1 MIHCGIFVSRLQ
13 RPSPNRPLSAPSGNP
28 PANACNP
35 SMRRVINSHWDS
47 TKLWHFSHRAGT
59 VLQFLHYISKNEI
72 QFKTHCL
79 FFTADFCFT
88 RLKRNQANFITLNKL
103 KAFLLVMLLY
113 VIQYFTRISSKSV
126 YYADSNS
133 FDIIYI
139 GLITLIRFRFHGNP
153 IDWGT
158 CCNTAFHLTRK
169 VIRTIR
175 RAAYTSVIVEGC
187 PP

>member
-1 MIHCGIFVSRLQ
+1 MIRCGIFVSRLQ
-13 RPSPNRPLSAPSGNP
+13 RPFPNRLLSAPSGNP

-35 SMRRVINSHWDS
+35 SMRRVINSLRDW
-47 TKLWHFSHRAGT
+47 TKLWQFLHRAGT
-59 VLQFLHYISKNEI
+59 VLQFLHYISKNEL
-72 QFKTHCL
+72 QFKIHI
-79 FFTADFCFT
+79 FYFT
-88 RLKRNQANFITLNKL
+88 RLKRNQANFVTFNKL
-103 KAFLLVMLLY
+103 RSFLLVMLLY
-113 VIQYFTRISSKSV
+113 VIQYFTRVPSKSV
-126 YYADSNS
+126 YYADRNS

-139 GLITLIRFRFHGNP
+139 GLITLIQFRFHGNP